1 MRRLPRI
8 GCAAQAVGILLVL
21 TAATD
26 GLLAEGFERKELS
39 LRLPAALTRFA
50 PYADVAGVGGA
61 SAGSKWSS
69 SVNPAAVAW
78 EPIKS
83 PLHLSLTPQYSAV
96 CFQEDLTLQVAAE
109 ALTWQTPGY
118 GAFQPALAQIRS
130 SEGTTRQGLDFNFD
144 MDLVQLQWAKRASDD
159 WAVGLN
165 FNFAKARLDYD
176 LGPIPIS
183 DSNSETYGWRFGT
196 LHRVVDKL
204 LAGVV
209 FDYAFT
215 PTRTT
220 LHDFMGL
227 GIGDVRIRDTG
238 HQYVLRPGVSY
249 EYKKDSAVYADYVF
263 GVFRD
268 DTGSLRVH
276 RFMVGVDHN
285 IIKGLFF
292 RTGMTLDVRGNASWA
307 CGLGIYPTDWLAI
320 DIAYQNNMFPELETE
335 FGRSQTFTISVSLSL

>member
-8 GCAAQAVGILLVL
+8 RCAAQAIGALLVL
-21 TAATD
+21 AAATD
-26 GLLAEGFERKELS
+26 GLLADGFEGKELS

-69 SVNPAAVAW
+69 SVNPASGAW
-78 EPIKS
+78 EPLKT

-118 GAFQPALAQIRS
+118 GAFQPALAQVRS
-130 SEGTTRQGLDFNFD
+130 AEATTRQGLDFNFD
-144 MDLVQLQWAKRASDD
+144 MDLAQLQWAKRVRDD
-159 WAVGLN
+159 WALGLN
-165 FNFAKARLDYD
+165 FNFAKAKMGYD
-176 LGPIPIS
+176 LGPIPVS
-183 DSNSETYGWRFGT
+183 DSISETYGWRFGT
-196 LHRVVDKL
+196 LHRVADKL
-204 LAGVV
+204 LAGMV

-220 LHDFMGL
+220 VHDFMGL
-227 GIGDVRIRDTG
+227 GTGDVRIRDTG

-263 GVFRD
+263 GMFRD
-268 DTGSLRVH
+268 DTGRLGVH

-292 RTGMTLDVRGNASWA
+292 RTGTTLDVRGSASWA
-307 CGLGIYPTDWLAI
+307 CGLGIYPNDWLAI

-335 FGRSQTFTISVSLSL
+335 FGRSQTFTISVSFSL